1 MQEAEHPEGTTLPI
15 ATVAGAFRAAFSTQG
30 LRRLLF
36 TDEPPKAT
44 APDQRAQDLAGQ
56 LDEYFS
62 GGRTAFT
69 VPLDPRGTPFQLRV
83 WEELRRIPYGE
94 TRSYLEVARAIGAP
108 DRVRAVGAA
117 NGANPIPILVPCHR
131 VIGSDGSLV
140 GFGAGLD
147 WKRRLLDVERPQL
160 SLVLD
165 GRPQL

>member
-1 MQEAEHPEGTTLPI
+1 MQEAEHPEPTTLPI
-15 ATVAGAFRAAFSTQG
+15 ATVAGPFRAAFSAQG

-36 TDEPPKAT
+36 ADGPPAAT
-44 APDQRAQDLAGQ
+44 APDPRAEELAGQ
-56 LDEYFS
+56 LDAYFR
-62 GGRTAFT
+62 GERTAFSI
-69 VPLDPRGTPFQLRV
+69 PLDPRGTPFQLRV
-83 WEELRRIPYGE
+83 WEELKRIPYGQ
-94 TRSYLEVARAIGAP
+94 TRSYLEVATAIGTP

-165 GRPQL
+165 

>member
-1 MQEAEHPEGTTLPI
+1 MQEAEHPESTSLAI
-15 ATVAGAFRAAFSTQG
+15 ATSAGGFRAAFSTRG

-36 TDEPPKAT
+36 ADGRIQAT
-44 APDQRAQDLAGQ
+44 APDPRARELAGQ
-56 LDEYFS
+56 LDAYFR
-62 GGRTAFT
+62 GLRTAFT
-69 VPLDPRGTPFQLRV
+69 IPLDPRGTPFQLRV

-94 TRSYLEVARAIGAP
+94 TRSYLEVARAIGSP
-108 DRVRAVGAA
+108 ERVRAVGAA

-165 GRPQL
+165 CG